1 MLRLPDFLYRIH
13 DWHPHHI
20 HGFFFMDRV
29 TIQPY
34 PPEVA
39 PLTGQEDMNFEVV
52 WVHIKIVHGSYLWLW
67 YQEVNPVPQKPA
79 LRLLLAQ
86 DNAPRRIERDGR
98 LELVS
103 HA

>member
-52 WVHIKIVHGSYLWLW
+52 WVHIKIVHGSYL
-67 YQEVNPVPQKPA
+67 
-79 LRLLLAQ
+79 LLAQ